1 MDAWELHI
9 SNNTVTEN
17 KAESLFS
24 FISALFPVYGYSG
37 LRTVRKNHSFA
48 WRENDWL
55 RTRQIRHFQDCYPD
69 GLSLPESRMSRYKNP
84 LEFIRMKN
92 KI

>member
-1 MDAWELHI
+1 MFGLCQLQNIMTAALQYLLYKIILITNSGCCISISVTHTMDAWELHI

-37 LRTVRKNHSFA
+37 LRTEKSFVCM
-48 WRENDWL
+48 E
-55 RTRQIRHFQDCYPD
+55 
-69 GLSLPESRMSRYKNP
+69 GK
-84 LEFIRMKN
+84 
-92 KI
+92 